1 MRRKRRR
8 SKQSIQRARELRQQ
22 MNPAERLLWSI
33 LRNRQIGVKFRR
45 QNPIGPYV
53 VDFYC
58 AELKL
63 VIELDGSRHDD
74 PLIRQLD
81 QQREA
86 WLRRLGI
93 TTIRITN
100 SDLEVNT
107 KVVERE
113 IAQEIEDLRSVPRR
127 Q

>member
-1 MRRKRRR
+1 MPRKRRQ

-22 MNPAERLLWSI
+22 MNPAERLLWSF
-33 LRNRQIGVKFRR
+33 LRNRLIGAKFRR

-58 AELKL
+58 TELKL

-81 QQREA
+81 QERKA
-86 WLRRLGI
+86 WMRRLGI

-100 SDLEVNT
+100 SELEANT
-107 KVVERE
+107 RLVEERIARE
-113 IAQEIEDLRSVPRR
+113 IDDLRLVPRR
-127 Q
+127 

>member
-1 MRRKRRR
+1 
-8 SKQSIQRARELRQQ
+8 
-22 MNPAERLLWSI
+22 MNQAERLLWSL
-33 LRNRQIGVKFRR
+33 LRNRQIGAKFRR
-45 QNPIGPYV
+45 QHPIGPYV

-58 AELKL
+58 VDLKL

-81 QQREA
+81 QERET

-100 SDLEVNT
+100 SDLETNT
-107 KVVERE
+107 RLVEER
-113 IAQEIEDLRSVPRR
+113 IAREIEDLRLVPARR
-127 Q
+127 